1 MKNPFKKSLL
11 LAGVSL
17 LLAACGGT
25 EAEPTRGELETQ
37 QSGLLAACTETE
49 ELTEVVEHACIHA
62 ELGPFQNLTAAAL
75 GTVPFVDVNL
85 PHTGY
90 VITLPANS
98 SSCGWGGSVNFIPE
112 ESGEFAFL
120 LSRYPGLRIFNGT
133 TEVGLECRF
142 QVPTEV
148 CGALRNAIIADL
160 EAGVEYRLEFQ
171 TLKQSNAQFTLVVEE
186 AAHHDHQE

>member
-11 LAGVSL
+11 LSSVTL
-17 LLAACGGT
+17 LLAACGGV
-25 EAEPTRGELETQ
+25 EAEPVQSELETQ
-37 QSGLLAACTETE
+37 QSSLLAACTETA
-49 ELTEVVEHACIHA
+49 ELSEVAEHACIHA

-75 GTVPFVDVNL
+75 GTVPFVDVSL

-90 VITLPANS
+90 VITLPANT

-133 TEVGLECRF
+133 TEVSRECRF
-142 QVPTEV
+142 QVPSDV
-148 CGALRNAIIADL
+148 CGTLRTAIIADL

-186 AAHHDHQE
+186 AAHHHEE